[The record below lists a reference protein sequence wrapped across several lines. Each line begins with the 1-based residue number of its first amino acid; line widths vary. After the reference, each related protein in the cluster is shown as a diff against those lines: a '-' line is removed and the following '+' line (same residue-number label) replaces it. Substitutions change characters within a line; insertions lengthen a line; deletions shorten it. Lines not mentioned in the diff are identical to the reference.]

1 MERLVLACGGVAMN
15 SVDELGRKIITSTV
29 GVKSRD

>member
-15 SVDELGRKIITSTV
+15 SVDELGRKINWFC
-29 GVKSRD
+29 VKSRD